1 MEKEKL
7 RLAIVD
13 DHPLVRDGFVRQ
25 LENWPYAGEV
35 HQAADGVYFEEL
47 CRTVGHFDIVV
58 MDLSM
63 PRRDGY
69 ETTQWCTRHH
79 ARTKVLGLSL
89 AVDEYIAR
97 RIMGCGARGIVSKEK
112 EPQELLRAL
121 DHVRTVGF
129 FYNEWVT
136 KALRLSWEMENEAK
150 PPECT
155 AAAITPRERQFLMCY
170 ARPPFPQLKEVAV
183 RLGIKYNGAE
193 SMRKQVVKRT
203 GCASR
208 EQMIDLLRRLGWG

>member
-25 LENWPYAGEV
+25 LENWPYAAEV

-69 ETTQWCTRHH
+69 ESTRWCTRHH

-89 AVDEYIAR
+89 DVDEYIAR
-97 RIMGCGARGIVSKEK
+97 RIMACGARGIACKTILQ
-112 EPQELLRAL
+112 PELLRAL
-121 DHVRTVGF
+121 DQLRTVGF
-129 FYNEWVT
+129 YYNEWVT
-136 KALRLSWEMENEAK
+136 KAMRLSWEMEDEAK
-150 PPECT
+150 PTECT
-155 AAAITPRERQFLMCY
+155 ATAITAREREFLMCY
-170 ARPPFPQLKEVAV
+170 ARPPFPQLKEVAE